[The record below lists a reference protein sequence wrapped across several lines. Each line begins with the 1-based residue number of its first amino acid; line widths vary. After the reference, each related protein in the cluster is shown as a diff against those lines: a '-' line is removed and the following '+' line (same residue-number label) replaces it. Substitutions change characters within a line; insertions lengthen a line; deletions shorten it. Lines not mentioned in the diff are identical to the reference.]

1 MVSAWCIECIWIIN
15 QSLLAPEKLG
25 KTFFAE
31 DEVVPSLIG
40 DKVKMDETLSY
51 DQEDAL
57 VRGQIPL
64 YEFKEVLKAQDE
76 SKITTI
82 DFSRNGYCNDA
93 VLKLI
98 ATEKKLTEH
107 YNLRSTTF
115 CFVETICEL
124 EDCEFSGLYPCDKC
138 WHQMANRYSRWSKN
152 FDREELKVGHAIVIP
167 HESVEH
173 SFVEFVKTKK
183 PVKRL
188 PFHHETDVEV
198 NDWLMSFTEM
208 SLEHPLLDCMI
219 NSHQTQ
225 ILIPFGESAVIKE
238 IKKHVTDTIAR
249 TITKTAF
256 TTDYMKN
263 SGEVEKINPVID
275 IEVEDFLT
283 IQNIC
288 KQHYTDEGV
297 LGNYCYKDE
306 LLGCFVSRT
315 TLTRSNYYFE
325 CELVNV
331 KVISPDGTT
340 VKVEDS
346 EDDDDSENES
356 ESKSGILIGCLFNQ
370 LFSSINPLDV
380 DVDKGGEVSTFDFTK
395 CKKFG
400 FGIKGEWLSEYIP
413 SKTAK
418 FFATCDGIENNK
430 DLTGTSV
437 PEEMLYP
444 LIAVIGEKNNS
455 GNVKI
460 SNLAKPPENL
470 TRKYAKENRWI
481 STGYSENILI
491 DNYGVMCNSSP
502 NEDEGMFISMEAI
515 TQEFSI
521 KVLDKGNFGKIK
533 IALSKE
539 KEKDKE
545 MQKSESWIYQGVT
558 GEVISEK
565 RPKYL
570 EDPGRV
576 ETGDILTVKFDNKD
590 GEKVVLYKNG
600 KEIVETAF
608 TPDKDD
614 NRSIVKLY
622 IFLSEVKGKV
632 QLLNYRPKYRGPVLF
647 PESLTVGRL
656 HNMIVF
662 DDGKIVTP
670 IPKKK
675 KDIFYGCYMG
685 KFPMN
690 SQRLSFEVEITE
702 ELNDE
707 LDAVAVGFCH
717 SEIPQ
722 IIGSAK
728 QYKDPATHFEVSGG
742 CVMFSSGGNVFAES
756 VVQSSFREEGKY
768 KKGDKIKCEVEKV
781 SSAEKLLFEEDG
793 SISPQQDVNIK
804 FFVNDTLTHQY
815 TMTMRSD
822 GLFPTV
828 FTNGN
833 ISKEVT
839 LRVLNFYAETEENRK
854 KANLEQ
860 YDKKKKKKSE
870 KEEGQKKEKVPCP
883 NFKDCEFIVVEVGKT
898 EGKLQLIEEQLKG
911 DKFQNTLE
919 TMAKSIEYYEKNFKD
934 LDLLDQNKYASL
946 CQAKEKIEGLVNN
959 FSRIQYMSLDLTTGK
974 GMDKVLERVTDTMD
988 CRKLHQEVKYNIPKK
1003 CQGHIQTIMKEL
1015 KKEKVIEFGTGL
1027 TMFEEKTLKM
1037 EGHEFLQ
1044 IAKLLHE
1051 QGKLALLQLGSR
1063 TIVAD
1068 IEYLQ
1073 SMLDKLERMSDMVK
1087 CGNLSTAISEAS
1099 HVWTSETVMSHFTAE
1114 AGKISVLM
1122 EILQDY
1128 FGLVE
1133 VPVWRHVPEDTQF
1146 LYTTLDN
1153 LSTAPI
1159 PLREFWGEGERTK
1172 NFIAMQKTFSFIHS
1186 ISDHTL
1192 AAVLSSATKYGRTL
1206 LITPEGAVFQIGCVQ
1221 TVIASHKGLLENSVI
1236 TIESKCYLPDMKVG
1250 PVDELTE
1257 TYVREYTWNIFCLYT
1272 DLLEKVLKQKN
1283 IIYLQT
1289 GEAPTDLANLSVGC
1303 KHTWKHIP
1311 GKANQS
1317 ICTMCNKC
1325 CDQGRKC
1332 KYNRIMGNNLRECL
1346 CKTSSPGCV
1355 DCGICIDCAADL
1367 WSIRSYLRPMP
1378 ITEKNSKVVKIE
1390 KVEVKPSDTTE
1401 DKNVQKKVTPEETNN
1416 VFLQIPL
1423 DPVTFNELEY
1433 QHISGGSLGVVL
1445 KEIDDGSCVSIFPG
1459 KATTLSTDT
1468 DEQKISDRIK
1478 VLMKQATDSKYKSTV
1493 GESLKLRITDPF
1505 KLITTGE
1512 DKLEISGIQESRV
1525 VYHASICRE
1534 MSVSHESGLLCYN
1547 SASHSVP
1554 KVSLKIIDC
1563 GDKTNIGIGICPGKA
1578 YPVNRM
1584 PGWNRWSIAYHADD
1598 GGIFIEAGAANS
1610 HVVKCTKGDVMSM
1623 FCDVVSKQLVFYKND
1638 QEVKQIKINIPRGG
1652 YWPMIGMHS
1661 VGECVKLLEKDPW
1674 TPDPDDVS
1682 RIPDCFVMD
1691 RIPPKPASF
1700 KTYKYGNLWISP
1712 ARNVSLTKKGYTAN
1726 QCGWM
1731 LLHNPTKVL
1740 IGYKEDAVTIQW
1752 IAIEQVK
1759 EYSTDQILQLFDAAS
1774 SSSTYTHRLGL
1785 LIKDTALGDV
1795 ETLPKFQDLG
1805 STSGDGASPVKQ
1817 DGYKLEVFKNC
1828 ILVDSYL
1835 LKRGRYIL
1843 DLVDLDKTKPDYII
1857 KRPKCPSFLY
1867 PPKLQKG
1874 MKVVVKLDIDSS
1886 GDQFADAVISEIY
1899 DGGGYCFEYTSP
1911 GKVYT
1916 GNEKICV
1923 GTMDCGIEDADWEEI
1938 ERKGNKEEMKIQ
1950 LLSSPSNMSLLHRTY
1965 VPAPPHL
1972 VTKVRY
1978 TMCNTVR
1985 TYVPAPPHLVTKVSY
2000 TMCYTVRTYV
2010 PAPPHLGTK
2019 VRYTMC
2025 NTVRTYVPAP
2035 SHLVTKVRY
2044 TMCNTVRT
2052 YVPAPSHLVTKVRY
2066 TMCNTVRIYVPAP
2079 PHLGTKVRYTMCN
2092 TVRIYVPAP
2101 PHLGTKV
2108 RYTMCNTV
2116 RTYVPAPSHLVTK
2129 VRYTM
2134 CNTVRTYVPAPP
2146 HLGTKVRYTMC
2157 NTVRIYV
2164 PAPPH
2169 LVTKVRYTM
2178 CNTVRTYVPAPPHL
2192 GTKVRY
2198 TMCNTVRIYVPAPP
2212 HLGTKVRYTMCNTV
2226 RTYVPAPP
2234 HLGTKVRYTMCNTVR
2249 IYVPAP
2255 PHLGTK
2261 VRYTMCNTVRIY
2273 VPAPPHLVTK
2283 VRIYVPAPPHLVTK
2297 VRYTMCNTVRI
2308 YVPAPSHLVTKVR
2321 YTMSQHS
2328 QNLCPSTTTPSYQ
2341 EQSEPMSEPAPPHL
2355 GTKVRY
2361 TMCNT
2366 VRIYVSAPPHLGTKV
2381 RYTMCNTVRIY
2392 VPAPPH
2398 LGTKVRYT
2406 MCNTVRIYVPE
2417 LGTKVRYT
2425 MCNTVRIYVP
2435 APPHLVT
2442 KVRYTMC
2449 NTVRTYV
2456 PAPPHLGTKVR
2467 YTMCN
2472 TVRTYVPAPPHLVT
2486 KVRYTMCNTVRTY
2499 VPAPSHLVTK
2509 VRYQNNPAPP
2519 HLGTKVR

>member
-1 MVSAWCIECIWIIN
+1 
-15 QSLLAPEKLG
+15 
-25 KTFFAE
+25 
-31 DEVVPSLIG
+31 
-40 DKVKMDETLSY
+40 MDETLSY

-64 YEFKEVLKAQDE
+64 YEFKEVLKKQDE

-98 ATEKKLTEH
+98 AAEKKKPYE
-107 YNLRSTTF
+107 NLKTVNLVGCILVTNAGIKWLSDLVTGVTSLKEIRLDGCTNLSDD
-115 CFVETICEL
+115 ELSLLLKNIGAECEVYMRGTSVTYL
-124 EDCEFSGLYPCDKC
+124 FSPENRKVNVTGCPTLCGLKTL
-138 WHQMANRYSRWSKN
+138 
-152 FDREELKVGHAIVIP
+152 EELKVGHAIVIP

-188 PFHHETDVEV
+188 PFHHETDVEI
-198 NDWLMSFTEM
+198 NDWLMSLTEM

-219 NSHQTQ
+219 NNHQTQ
-225 ILIPFGESAVIKE
+225 IVIPFGESAVIKE

-263 SGEVEKINPVID
+263 TGEVEKSNPVID

-288 KQHYTDEGV
+288 KQHYTDEGI
-297 LGNYCYKDE
+297 LGNYCYKNE
-306 LLGCFVSRT
+306 LLGCFISRT
-315 TLTRSNYYFE
+315 TFTRSNYYFE
-325 CELVNV
+325 CELVDV
-331 KVISPDGTT
+331 KVISPDGTEKKIDN
-340 VKVEDS
+340 VDEDS
-346 EDDDDSENES
+346 EDDDSEYEG

-380 DVDKGGEVSTFDFTK
+380 DVDKGGEVSTFDFNK
-395 CKKFG
+395 SKKFG
-400 FGIKGEWLSEYIP
+400 FGIRGEWLSEYIP

-455 GNVKI
+455 GKIKI

-491 DNYGVMCNSSP
+491 DNYGIMCNSSP
-502 NEDEGMFISMEAI
+502 NEDEGIFISTEAI

-545 MQKSESWIYQGVT
+545 MQKNESWIYQGVT

-565 RPKYL
+565 KTKYL
-570 EDPGRV
+570 ADPSRV

-600 KEIVETAF
+600 KEIVETIF

-614 NRSIVKLY
+614 NKSIVKLY

-632 QLLNYRPKYRGPVLF
+632 QLMNYRPKYRGPVLF

-656 HNMIVF
+656 HNMKVF
-662 DDGKIVTP
+662 DDGKLVTP

-690 SQRLSFEVEITE
+690 SQRLSFEVEIAE
-702 ELNDE
+702 ELNDQ

-722 IIGSAK
+722 IIGTAA
-728 QYKDPATHFEVSGG
+728 QYKDPPTHFEVSGG

-781 SSAEKLLFEEDG
+781 SSAKKLLFEEDG

-804 FFVNDTLTHQY
+804 FFVNDKLTHQY

-854 KANLEQ
+854 KANLKQ
-860 YDKKKKKKSE
+860 NDKKKKKKSE

-883 NFKDCEFIVVEVGKT
+883 NFRDCEFIVVEVGKT
-898 EGKLQLIEEQLKG
+898 QGKLQLIEEQVKG
-911 DKFQNTLE
+911 DKFQSTLE
-919 TMAKSIEYYEKNFKD
+919 TMGKSIEYYEKSFKD

-946 CQAKEKIEGLVNN
+946 CQAKEKIEGLVKN
-959 FSRIQYMSLDLTTGK
+959 FNRIHYMSLDLTTGQ
-974 GMDKVLERVTDTMD
+974 GMDKVLERITDTMD

-1015 KKEKVIEFGTGL
+1015 KKEGVIEFGTGL
-1027 TMFEEKTLKM
+1027 TMYEEKTLKM

-1044 IAKLLHE
+1044 VARLLHE
-1051 QGKLALLQLGSR
+1051 QGKLALIQLGSR

-1068 IEYLQ
+1068 IQYLQ
-1073 SMLDKLERMSDMVK
+1073 SVLDKLERMSTMQK
-1087 CGNLSTAISEAS
+1087 CGKLSTAISESS
-1099 HVWTSETVMSHFTAE
+1099 HVWTSETVKSHFTAE
-1114 AGKISVLM
+1114 EGKISLLM

-1133 VPVWRHVPEDTQF
+1133 VPVWRQVPEDTQF
-1146 LYTTLDN
+1146 LYTTLDS

-1221 TVIASHKGLLENSVI
+1221 TVITSHKGLMENCVI

-1283 IIYLQT
+1283 VIYLQT

-1355 DCGICIDCAADL
+1355 DCGICIECAADL

-1390 KVEVKPSDTTE
+1390 KVEGKLSDTTE

-1423 DPVTFNELEY
+1423 DPVAFNELEY

-1478 VLMKQATDSKYKSTV
+1478 VLMKQATDIKYKSQV

-1505 KLITTGE
+1505 KVITTGE
-1512 DKLEISGIQESRV
+1512 DKLEVSGIQESRV

-1547 SASHSVP
+1547 SASSSVP
-1554 KVSLKIIDC
+1554 VAQFIGPKPFSENLKKISLKIIDC
-1563 GDKTNIGIGICPGKA
+1563 GDKTNIGIGICPGKT

-1598 GGIFIEAGAANS
+1598 GGVFIEAGAANS

-1623 FCDVVSKQLVFYKND
+1623 FCDVVSRQLVFYKND
-1638 QEVKQIKINIPRGG
+1638 QEVKQIKINVPRGG
-1652 YWPMIGMHS
+1652 YWPMIGLHS

-1674 TPDPDDVS
+1674 TPDPDD
-1682 RIPDCFVMD
+1682 
-1691 RIPPKPASF
+1691 IPPKPAAF
-1700 KTYKYGNLWISP
+1700 NTYKYGNLWISP
-1712 ARNVSLTKKGYTAN
+1712 ARNVSLTKKGYTN
-1726 QCGWM
+1726 NHCGWM

-1740 IGYKEDAVTIQW
+1740 IGYKITPESVVKNPVGSISPNDANTLFLTKTSIIKEDAVTIQW

-1759 EYSTDQILQLFDAAS
+1759 EYTTDQILQLFDAAS

-1805 STSGDGASPVKQ
+1805 STSGDVTSPVKQ
-1817 DGYKLEVFKNC
+1817 DGFKLEVFKNC

-1843 DLVDLDKTKPDYII
+1843 DLVDLDRTKPDYII

-1899 DGGGYCFEYTSP
+1899 EGGGYCFEYTSP

-1950 LLSSPSNMSLLHRTY
+1950 LLTSPSNMSLLHRTY

-1972 VTKVRY
+1972 VTKVKY
-1978 TMCNTVR
+1978 TIYNTANLLLF
-1985 TYVPAPPHLVTKVSY
+1985 YLF
-2000 TMCYTVRTYV
+2000 
-2010 PAPPHLGTK
+2010 
-2019 VRYTMC
+2019 
-2025 NTVRTYVPAP
+2025 
-2035 SHLVTKVRY
+2035 
-2044 TMCNTVRT
+2044 
-2052 YVPAPSHLVTKVRY
+2052 
-2066 TMCNTVRIYVPAP
+2066 
-2079 PHLGTKVRYTMCN
+2079 
-2092 TVRIYVPAP
+2092 
-2101 PHLGTKV
+2101 
-2108 RYTMCNTV
+2108 
-2116 RTYVPAPSHLVTK
+2116 
-2129 VRYTM
+2129 
-2134 CNTVRTYVPAPP
+2134 
-2146 HLGTKVRYTMC
+2146 
-2157 NTVRIYV
+2157 
-2164 PAPPH
+2164 
-2169 LVTKVRYTM
+2169 
-2178 CNTVRTYVPAPPHL
+2178 
-2192 GTKVRY
+2192 
-2198 TMCNTVRIYVPAPP
+2198 
-2212 HLGTKVRYTMCNTV
+2212 
-2226 RTYVPAPP
+2226 
-2234 HLGTKVRYTMCNTVR
+2234 
-2249 IYVPAP
+2249 
-2255 PHLGTK
+2255 
-2261 VRYTMCNTVRIY
+2261 
-2273 VPAPPHLVTK
+2273 
-2283 VRIYVPAPPHLVTK
+2283 
-2297 VRYTMCNTVRI
+2297 
-2308 YVPAPSHLVTKVR
+2308 
-2321 YTMSQHS
+2321 SQ
-2328 QNLCPSTTTPSYQ
+2328 
-2341 EQSEPMSEPAPPHL
+2341 
-2355 GTKVRY
+2355 K
-2361 TMCNT
+2361 
-2366 VRIYVSAPPHLGTKV
+2366 
-2381 RYTMCNTVRIY
+2381 
-2392 VPAPPH
+2392 
-2398 LGTKVRYT
+2398 
-2406 MCNTVRIYVPE
+2406 
-2417 LGTKVRYT
+2417 
-2425 MCNTVRIYVP
+2425 
-2435 APPHLVT
+2435 
-2442 KVRYTMC
+2442 
-2449 NTVRTYV
+2449 
-2456 PAPPHLGTKVR
+2456 
-2467 YTMCN
+2467 
-2472 TVRTYVPAPPHLVT
+2472 
-2486 KVRYTMCNTVRTY
+2486 
-2499 VPAPSHLVTK
+2499 
-2509 VRYQNNPAPP
+2509 
-2519 HLGTKVR
+2519 